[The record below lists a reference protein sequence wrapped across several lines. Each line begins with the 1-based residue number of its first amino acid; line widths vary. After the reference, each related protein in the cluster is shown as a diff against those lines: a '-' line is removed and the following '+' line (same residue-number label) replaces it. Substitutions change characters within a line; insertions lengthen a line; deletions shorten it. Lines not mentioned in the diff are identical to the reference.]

1 MPTPVNHEAAA
12 ADFVGI
18 FPALFTPFDDKNE
31 IDFDVLNR
39 MLRFQASNGV
49 KGFFVGGTT
58 GEGLLLSE
66 DERVELVRHV
76 AETCKT
82 DDVLK
87 SKNLK
92 VVAHVGHPSSNAAAK
107 LAERSAKAGADW
119 IASVGP
125 IFYRNSFEGT
135 FKHYTTIS
143 QATDLPFMIYA
154 FMASII
160 PERDKALFDIPN
172 VVGMK
177 YTGSDFF
184 SVQQLAR
191 HVNHPIALISGMDE
205 QFVAAQTMGFQ
216 AGIGST
222 YNFAPHFYTRIL
234 DLCNNNK
241 FQEAAIEQ
249 QAINKVTYLLAQYE
263 NWSYRKAFMRYIGL
277 DCGSCRPPFE
287 PLTDQQYRGLEKQLD
302 AIGVLEK
309 NTAVPHN

>member
-1 MPTPVNHEAAA
+1 MPSSVNHHSAA
-12 ADFVGI
+12 ADFAGI
-18 FPALFTPFDDKNE
+18 FPALFTPFNAKDE

-39 MLRFQASNGV
+39 MLRFQVRNGV

-58 GEGLLLSE
+58 GEGLLLSD
-66 DERVELVRHV
+66 DERVELVKHV
-76 AETCKT
+76 VEACKT
-82 DDVLK
+82 DDFLK
-87 SKNLK
+87 NKNLT
-92 VVAHVGHPSSNAAAK
+92 VVAHVGHPSSNAAAN
-107 LAERSAKAGADW
+107 LAKRSEKAGADW

-125 IFYRNSFEGT
+125 LFYRNSFEGT
-135 FKHYTTIS
+135 VKHYTTIS

-154 FMASII
+154 FLASIV

-172 VVGMK
+172 VAGMK
-177 YTGSDFF
+177 YTGTDLF

-191 HVNHPIALISGMDE
+191 LIDHPVALISGMDE

-222 YNFAPHFYTRIL
+222 YNFAPGFYTRIL
-234 DLCNNNK
+234 ELCNKNK

-249 QAINKVTYLLAQYE
+249 QAINKVTYLLTLYE

-287 PLTDQQYRGLEKQLD
+287 PITDQQYSELEKQLD

-309 NTAVPHN
+309 NSAAKND